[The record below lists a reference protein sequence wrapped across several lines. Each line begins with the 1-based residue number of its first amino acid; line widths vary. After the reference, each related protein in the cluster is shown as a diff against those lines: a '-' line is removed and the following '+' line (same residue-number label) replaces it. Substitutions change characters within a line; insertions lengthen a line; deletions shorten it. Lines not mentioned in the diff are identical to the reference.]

1 MPLERSVYQS
11 VSLFSSESCEDLFPE
26 DSSCDRLTF
35 YHFDISRLLKHG
47 ASLLGSAGA
56 EFEVQDDKTGLRSF
70 FFVCFFFLSLS
81 SITLPHV
88 PLVDVRRKGFQV
100 VLLQPSF

>member
-1 MPLERSVYQS
+1 MTFFC
-11 VSLFSSESCEDLFPE
+11 LFPSESCEDLSPE

-56 EFEVQDDKTGLRSF
+56 EFELQDDKTG
-70 FFVCFFFLSLS
+70 
-81 SITLPHV
+81 
-88 PLVDVRRKGFQV
+88 
-100 VLLQPSF
+100 

>member
-1 MPLERSVYQS
+1 MN
-11 VSLFSSESCEDLFPE
+11 LFCVFHVESCEDLSPE

-56 EFEVQDDKTGLRSF
+56 EFELQDDKTGVQRF
-70 FFVCFFFLSLS
+70 FIFYLS
-81 SITLPHV
+81 IYV
-88 PLVDVRRKGFQV
+88 F
-100 VLLQPSF
+100 LLQ